1 MPEQHMAT
9 LHLSTGFRA
18 SLASWAQAAY
28 PHESCGLLIGEGG
41 SADHAIKQVTH
52 AKNLN
57 LERAHDRYL
66 LDSRDFLEADNTAR
80 AQGLEVLGVWH
91 THPDHP
97 ARPSETDRL
106 AAWPDWSYVILEV
119 TREGVR
125 EMRSWR
131 LNEAQDAFD
140 EEAIQS

>member
-1 MPEQHMAT
+1 MPT
-9 LHLSTGFRA
+9 LHLPTGFHA

-28 PHESCGLLIGEGG
+28 PCESCGLLIGERV
-41 SADHAIKQVTH
+41 ADEHTIRSVTR
-52 AKNLN
+52 ANNLN
-57 LERAHDRYL
+57 WKRAHDRYL
-66 LDSRDFLEADNTAR
+66 LDPQHFLEVDDAAR

-119 TREGVR
+119 TRDGVR
-125 EMRSWR
+125 DMRSWR
-131 LNEAQDAFD
+131 LNHAQAFD
-140 EEAIQS
+140 EEVIQS